1 MTMEQD
7 VRILSQVPLFAQ
19 LESEALR
26 LLAFTAEKLSL
37 DENEVLFRIGEASE
51 CSYLITSG
59 CILLNG
65 GDFDSS
71 TGVKLSSPALI
82 GETAL
87 IVLTT
92 RPGNATA
99 IEPSTLLKIP
109 RQLFLRIMRE
119 FPDGAARLREF
130 MAHRLAQFTGELDVA
145 RQRAE
150 SRAAE

>member
-7 VRILSQVPLFAQ
+7 VRILHQVPLFAQ
-19 LESEALR
+19 LEGEALR

-37 DENEVLFRIGEASE
+37 EGNEVLFRMGEASE
-51 CSYLITSG
+51 CSYLVTSG

-65 GDFDSS
+65 GDQNLS
-71 TGVKLSSPALI
+71 TGIKLSAPALI

-87 IVLTT
+87 IVPTT
-92 RPGNATA
+92 RPGDATA
-99 IEPSTLLKIP
+99 MEPSTLLKIP
-109 RQLFLRIMRE
+109 RQLCLRIMRE

-130 MAHRLAQFTGELDVA
+130 MAHRLAQFTRELDVA

-150 SRAAE
+150 SRAVE